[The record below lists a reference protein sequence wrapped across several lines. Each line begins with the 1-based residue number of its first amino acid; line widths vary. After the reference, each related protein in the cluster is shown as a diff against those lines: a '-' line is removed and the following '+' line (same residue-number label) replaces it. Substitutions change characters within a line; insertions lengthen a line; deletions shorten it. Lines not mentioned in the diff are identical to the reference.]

1 MQKWKKCTRLIHVLR
16 YRSVSFVNIFTLCY
30 LADIGTAH
38 TEKTLSKLLSQGLVP
53 LNYLSVLCLWGGI
66 GRFISNSTVIK
77 FGNTEFSLRYSRLV
91 SRERSY
97 FDRAK
102 RSSVYQSIYWAIT
115 QFTPNVLTD
124 SHTVRLR
131 MYLIH
136 SPNIARSVGKFLN
149 SLPLLQ
155 DGICLLKNGD
165 SSKFNVVN
173 FVQSSWLIQWKCKLL
188 KWKYY

>member
-16 YRSVSFVNIFTLCY
+16 YRSVSFVSIFTLCY

-53 LNYLSVLCLWGGI
+53 LNYLFVLCVWGGI

-91 SRERSY
+91 WPSRERPF

-102 RSSVYQSIYWAIT
+102 WSSVYQSIYWAIT

-131 MYLIH
+131 RYLIH
-136 SPNIARSVGKFLN
+136 SSNNARSVGKFLN

-155 DGICLLKNGD
+155 DGICLLQNGD
-165 SSKFNVVN
+165 RSKFNVVN
-173 FVQSSWLIQWKCKLL
+173 CVQPSR
-188 KWKYY
+188 